1 MYTSSYQH
9 TQRVF
14 FKLQHLIRAHTEE
27 LAHSIT
33 VEQGKTLQD
42 ARGDVFRG
50 LEVLYC
56 G

>member
-1 MYTSSYQH
+1 MRVFAFITP

-14 FKLQHLIRAHTEE
+14 FKLQHLIREHTEA

-50 LEVLYC
+50 LEVS
-56 G
+56 